1 MAEPWETSQQITF
14 ILVLNALIELR
25 SRVAERGVHVRTR
38 IAASELFIPNG
49 FEVAHIGCCDACRE
63 NHRFAFLHRQFEIAR
78 YKVVFLV
85 SKAALLLFLIL
96 DALVP
101 QRVMHISAF
110 LGELHVESGKLR
122 IHLATAAVDL
132 FAHVGYCTAVLV
144 RQLIYAAESEE
155 RTEAKRGCRMG
166 FEQRVTNQ
174 YAGLKTYEHTLFL
187 KNHATY
193 TVHGFGNDLAVKLTD
208 VLVSVGREIVITI
221 LVDAEVKFGS
231 MLNNRFIKRR
241 EQNVIVI

>member
-1 MAEPWETSQQITF
+1 
-14 ILVLNALIELR
+14 
-25 SRVAERGVHVRTR
+25 
-38 IAASELFIPNG
+38 
-49 FEVAHIGCCDACRE
+49 
-63 NHRFAFLHRQFEIAR
+63 
-78 YKVVFLV
+78 
-85 SKAALLLFLIL
+85 
-96 DALVP
+96 
-101 QRVMHISAF
+101 
-110 LGELHVESGKLR
+110 
-122 IHLATAAVDL
+122 
-132 FAHVGYCTAVLV
+132 
-144 RQLIYAAESEE
+144 
-155 RTEAKRGCRMG
+155 MG